1 VTDFTGPGRIVLQT
15 RSPQDLIGWLTA
27 NLPFSRN

>member
-1 VTDFTGPGRIVLQT
+1 VLLQT

-27 NLPFSRN
+27 NLPFSRT